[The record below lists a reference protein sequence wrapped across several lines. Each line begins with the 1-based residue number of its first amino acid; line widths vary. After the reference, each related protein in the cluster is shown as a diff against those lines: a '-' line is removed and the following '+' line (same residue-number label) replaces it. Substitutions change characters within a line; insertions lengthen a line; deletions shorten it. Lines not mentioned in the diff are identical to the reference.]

1 MLSVM
6 EPLVSYGFY
15 WEDSEINEI
24 IGFLTDIVNGMH
36 DRPYP
41 SKDFINNIVLFILSS
56 SFSFSLSLSF
66 SLGASS
72 CKVDKYLQKIR
83 FKATERTK
91 KIFLVKNR
99 LVAKVTYQL
108 ISYIPTFYCR
118 AVCVLHLFFKQLAY
132 MTLRVC
138 NNGEG
143 LR

>member
-15 WEDSEINEI
+15 WKDSEINEI

-41 SKDFINNIVLFILSS
+41 SKDYINNIVYSLFLS
-56 SFSFSLSLSF
+56 FFLLSLSLYL

-99 LVAKVTYQL
+99 LVTKVTYQL

-118 AVCVLHLFFKQLAY
+118 AVRVLHLFFKQLAY

-138 NNGEG
+138 NGEG